1 MEMFN
6 PKNNG
11 DKQGDIDNR
20 QSKKQVARDKKQA
33 AKDKK
38 ANKHLISKPPPQKMT
53 PCLAIDCGNVI
64 SITDTDTDGGS

>member
-1 MEMFN
+1 MELFN

-20 QSKKQVARDKKQA
+20 KSKKQAAKDKKQA

-38 ANKHLISKPPPQKMT
+38 ANKHQISKPSPQKMT